1 MDFATLPL
9 PTVQSKQLKYYK
21 QLHLNQ
27 RLHLKKELESKQV
40 PALHATA
47 RNKIMYQQE
56 LNNLTNDRDRI
67 HNILGKG
74 PLAYQTAAQI
84 EKRREEL
91 KKLISF

>member
-1 MDFATLPL
+1 MDFATQPL

-40 PALHATA
+40 PALQATA
-47 RNKIMYQQE
+47 RNRLMYQQE

-67 HNILGKG
+67 HNVLGEG

-84 EKRREEL
+84 DKRREGL
-91 KKLISF
+91 NKLISF

>member
-1 MDFATLPL
+1 MDFASLPL
-9 PTVQSKQLKYYK
+9 PTTRSKKLKYYK

-27 RLHLKKELESKQV
+27 RLHLKKELESKQILGLL
-40 PALHATA
+40 AAA
-47 RNKIMYQQE
+47 RNRVMYQQE

-67 HNILGKG
+67 HNVLGKG